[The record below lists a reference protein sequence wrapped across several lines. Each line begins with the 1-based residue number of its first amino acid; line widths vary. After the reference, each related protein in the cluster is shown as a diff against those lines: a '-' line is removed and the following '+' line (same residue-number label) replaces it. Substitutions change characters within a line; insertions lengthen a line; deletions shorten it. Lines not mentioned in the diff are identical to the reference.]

1 MSGRNLNTTHGG
13 GDSEEG
19 EKKNMPYVNLMTKKV
34 VVLSSSSAQFLVR
47 ARLLITSLQC
57 RIVK

>member
-1 MSGRNLNTTHGG
+1 VSGRNLNTTHGG

-34 VVLSSSSAQFLVR
+34 VVLSSSAQFLVR